1 VELRNVQGE
10 AEGLHVTSL
19 LGGTLHFLV
28 APLAQKPTFPPSV
41 ALLHFTPATGSG
53 LRVSARASRPSTRRP
68 LVKVRVTR
76 GGAPVEDAK
85 VSVAGKRARTNA
97 NGRATVRPVLD
108 APGGF
113 AALGRKGGRQGR
125 SRFLRLGP

>member
-1 VELRNVQGE
+1 
-10 AEGLHVTSL
+10 
-19 LGGTLHFLV
+19 
-28 APLAQKPTFPPSV
+28 
-41 ALLHFTPATGSG
+41 
-53 LRVSARASRPSTRRP
+53 
-68 LVKVRVTR
+68 
-76 GGAPVEDAK
+76 VEDAK